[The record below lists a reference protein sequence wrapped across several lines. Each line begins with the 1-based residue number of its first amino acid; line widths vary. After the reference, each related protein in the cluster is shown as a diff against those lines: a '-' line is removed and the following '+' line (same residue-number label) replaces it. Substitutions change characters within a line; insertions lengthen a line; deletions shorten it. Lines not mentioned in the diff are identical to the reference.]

1 LEAGVL
7 PAVGGPNQ
15 AAIERLPHHVA
26 AELAR
31 RADDADLHLVPR
43 L

>member
-7 PAVGGPNQ
+7 PAVGRPNQ